1 MPDATMS
8 DEAMSDEAMPDEA
21 MPDEAM
27 PDEAM
32 TSSDPAANSDSAATG
47 SHAAA
52 RQLKEESRTANG
64 IYGVIVGTGVMAADN
79 GTTVGR
85 LAVAVLVTLIVYW
98 AAERYAHVVA
108 RRIVLRR
115 RLTRAELRR
124 ELSDGWELVTASY
137 LPLLVLVTSSL
148 LGADLFGSVRNA
160 LVFSALLLGLSGWRV
175 GREAALSLTQGVL
188 SAAIAGAFGV
198 VMIALQTF
206 LH

>member
-1 MPDATMS
+1 MT
-8 DEAMSDEAMPDEA
+8 DEAA
-21 MPDEAM
+21 
-27 PDEAM
+27 
-32 TSSDPAANSDSAATG
+32 TSSDPAASFDPAAT
-47 SHAAA
+47 SPDLAA
-52 RQLKEESRTANG
+52 RELREESRTANG
-64 IYGVIVGTGVMAADN
+64 IYGVIVGTGVMATDN

-85 LAVAVLVTLIVYW
+85 LAVAVLVTLVVYW

-137 LPLLVLVTSSL
+137 LPLLVLVASSL
-148 LGADLFGSVRNA
+148 LGADLLGSVRNA
-160 LVFSALLLGLSGWRV
+160 LVFSAVLLGLSGWRV
-175 GREAALSLTQGVL
+175 GREAEFSLPQGLL

>member
-1 MPDATMS
+1 MKDPQQAHRDAAMT
-8 DEAMSDEAMPDEA
+8 DEAA
-21 MPDEAM
+21 
-27 PDEAM
+27 
-32 TSSDPAANSDSAATG
+32 TSSDPAASFDPAAT
-47 SHAAA
+47 SPDLAA
-52 RQLKEESRTANG
+52 RELREESRTANG
-64 IYGVIVGTGVMAADN
+64 IYGVIVGTGVMATDN

-85 LAVAVLVTLIVYW
+85 LAVAVLVTLVVYW

-137 LPLLVLVTSSL
+137 LPLLVLVASSL
-148 LGADLFGSVRNA
+148 LGADLLGSVRNA
-160 LVFSALLLGLSGWRV
+160 LVFSAVLLGLSGWRV
-175 GREAALSLTQGVL
+175 GREAEFSLPQGLL